1 MGGTRS
7 GSDEGGLADAGGR
20 TGRPTRSLTFFPRA
34 VELEAMTGARVG
46 SSLTDEQEAIRELV
60 REFAVEEL
68 RPGAGEADETES
80 FPEDAWDGLA
90 ELGLTGLT
98 VPEAYGGFDA
108 DETTCAVVNEEL
120 AYGHLAVATA
130 LSVHCLATSCIAEFG
145 SEAQRERWLPE
156 MAAEGRPVG
165 MFCLSEPHAGSNPAE
180 MSTTAEYDPA
190 TDEYVLN
197 GEKQW
202 ITNGERGGVAI
213 VFAKAVDPEAGKAA
227 GDGEPADEEA
237 DDADDGHGSITQ
249 FLVPADAEGFGVGK
263 KEEKLGLRASDTTG
277 ISFDGCRVPAGNR
290 LTEEGAGLSAAFRTL
305 TGGRI
310 GIAAQAVGLAQ
321 AALDEAKAYATEREQ
336 FGEPIAEI
344 QTIRHKVAE
353 MATDV
358 SGARLLVR
366 EACRQAEAGEDNR
379 VAASKA
385 KYRASEAAMS
395 VTNEAVQIHG
405 GYGYTTDFDVERFYR
420 DAKITEIYEGTTE
433 IQKTIIA
440 RGVVGE

>member
-1 MGGTRS
+1 
-7 GSDEGGLADAGGR
+7 
-20 TGRPTRSLTFFPRA
+20 
-34 VELEAMTGARVG
+34 MTGVRVG

-60 REFAVEEL
+60 HEFAVEEV

-80 FPEDAWDGLA
+80 FPEDVWDGLG
-90 ELGLTGLT
+90 ELGLTGMT
-98 VPEAYGGFDA
+98 VPEGYGGFDA
-108 DETTCAVVNEEL
+108 DETTYAIVNEEL

-130 LSVHCLATSCIAEFG
+130 LSVHCLATSCLAEFG
-145 SEAQRERWLPE
+145 TEAQRDRWLPE
-156 MAAEGRPVG
+156 MADGRPVG
-165 MFCLSEPHAGSNPAE
+165 MFCLSEPHAGSNPAA
-180 MSTTAEYDPA
+180 MSTTAEYDPD

-202 ITNGERGGVAI
+202 ITNGKRGGLAI
-213 VFAKAVDPEAGKAA
+213 VFAKTDP
-227 GDGEPADEEA
+227 
-237 DDADDGHGSITQ
+237 DDGSGGITQ
-249 FLVPADAEGFGVGK
+249 FLVPADTEGFEVGK

-277 ISFDGCRVPAGNR
+277 ITFDSCRIPAENR

-321 AALDEAKAYATEREQ
+321 AAFDEARTYAFDREQ
-336 FGEPIAEI
+336 FGEPIGEI
-344 QTIRHKVAE
+344 QTIRHKFAE
-353 MATDV
+353 MATDI
-358 SGARLLVR
+358 SAARLLVR
-366 EACRQAEAGEDNR
+366 EACRQAEASEDNR
-379 VAASKA
+379 IAASKA
-385 KYRASEAAMS
+385 KFRASEAAMS

-440 RGVVGE
+440 RGVLGDR

>member
-1 MGGTRS
+1 
-7 GSDEGGLADAGGR
+7 
-20 TGRPTRSLTFFPRA
+20 
-34 VELEAMTGARVG
+34 MTGARVG
-46 SSLTDEQEAIRELV
+46 SALTDEQEAIRELV

-108 DETTCAVVNEEL
+108 DETTYAVVNEAL

-145 SEAQRERWLPE
+145 TEAQRERWLPE

-165 MFCLSEPHAGSNPAE
+165 MFCLSEPHAGSNPAG
-180 MSTTAEYDPA
+180 MSTTAEYDPE

-202 ITNGERGGVAI
+202 ITNGERGGVAV
-213 VFAKAVDPEAGKAA
+213 VFAKAVRPDA
-227 GDGEPADEEA
+227 EA
-237 DDADDGHGSITQ
+237 DPSDGRGSITQ
-249 FLVPADAEGFGVGK
+249 FLVPADAEGFAVGK

-277 ISFDGCRVPAGNR
+277 ISFDDCRVPAENR
-290 LTEEGAGLSAAFRTL
+290 LTEEGKGLSAALRTL

-310 GIAAQAVGLAQ
+310 GIAAQAVGVAQ
-321 AALDEAKAYATEREQ
+321 AALDEAKSYAAEREQ
-336 FGEPIAEI
+336 FGRPIAEI
-344 QTIRHKVAE
+344 QAIRHKFAE

-358 SGARLLVR
+358 SAARLLVR

-379 VAASKA
+379 VAASQA

-405 GYGYTTDFDVERFYR
+405 GYGYTTDFDVERLYR

-440 RGVVGE
+440 RGVLGEQ

>member
-1 MGGTRS
+1 
-7 GSDEGGLADAGGR
+7 
-20 TGRPTRSLTFFPRA
+20 
-34 VELEAMTGARVG
+34 MTGARVG

-60 REFAVEEL
+60 REFAVAEL

-80 FPEDAWDGLA
+80 FPEEAWDGLA

-98 VPEAYGGFDA
+98 VPEEYGGFDA
-108 DETTCAVVNEEL
+108 DETTYAVVNEEL

-130 LSVHCLATSCIAEFG
+130 LSVHCLAASCIAEFG

-180 MSTTAEYDPA
+180 MSTTAEYDPE
-190 TDEYVLN
+190 TDEYVLD

-213 VFAKAVDPEAGKAA
+213 VFAKAVDPDAEGGGTSEAA
-227 GDGEPADEEA
+227 DGGER
-237 DDADDGHGSITQ
+237 GSITQ
-249 FLVPADAEGFGVGK
+249 FLVPADSEGFEVGK

-277 ISFDGCRVPAGNR
+277 ISFDGCRIPAENR
-290 LTEEGAGLSAAFRTL
+290 LTEEGRGLSAAFRTL

-310 GIAAQAVGLAQ
+310 GIAAQAVGVAQ
-321 AALDEAKAYATEREQ
+321 AALDEATSYATEREQ

-344 QTIRHKVAE
+344 QTIRHKLAE

-358 SGARLLVR
+358 SAARLLVR

-440 RGVVGE
+440 RGVLGER